1 VANRTLTI
9 SEELQAYVIG
19 HSTPLD
25 DVARAL
31 IDETHANLPKQSGMQ
46 IAPEQAGLLTLLTK
60 FIGVKNAVE
69 VGTFTGYS
77 SLAIARGLA
86 DGGKLL
92 CCDVSEEWTSIGR
105 RYWELA
111 GMADRIELKIAPALD
126 TLRQLPKEPYLDL
139 VFIDADKENYT
150 NYWDELVPRVRQGG
164 ALLVD
169 NTLWSGQ
176 VIDPDDHGVN
186 TEAIRAFNDHA
197 AADDRVELQVL
208 PLADGV
214 TLARRR

>member
-9 SEELQAYVIG
+9 SEELQDYLVA
-19 HSTPLD
+19 HSTPID
-25 DVARAL
+25 EVARDL
-31 IDETHANLPKQSGMQ
+31 IDETHANLPRQSGMQ
-46 IAPEQAGLLTLLTK
+46 IAPEQAGFLTLLTK
-60 FIGVKNAVE
+60 LIGVRHAVE

-77 SLAIARGLA
+77 ALAIARGLA
-86 DGGKLL
+86 DDGRLL
-92 CCDVSEEWTSIGR
+92 CCDISEEWTSIGR
-105 RYWELA
+105 RYWERA
-111 GMADRIELKIAPALD
+111 GVADRIDLTIAPALD

-139 VFIDADKENYT
+139 VFIDADKENYIA
-150 NYWDELVPRVRQGG
+150 YWNELVPRVRPGG

-169 NTLWSGQ
+169 NTLWSGR
-176 VIDPDDHGVN
+176 VADPDNHDAR

-197 AADDRVELQVL
+197 AGDDRVELQIL